1 MASLHIQNPS
11 VQIKSLDTTVKDG
24 VPVDMLVFSLGGS
37 NTAIF
42 TSQVIKDA
50 MQRSQYPMQVPVYA
64 WEESHNFPLEG
75 QGLTNSPALTMSAY
89 MRRPQHVDDI
99 FDGLA
104 HQGSHVISLPML
116 FSNIF
121 MNGNGR
127 TFSSSTT
134 NSGATLSQNE
144 DREQFNYYF
153 TPSVNFTKL
162 QFENHPKLQSTCKTT
177 EFTTN
182 PSNLE
187 SRTLVL
193 SPSNMSDSVYGAVEA
208 ISDVNHPVLSEI
220 NENMKIMNTVFKEN
234 ADLWGGKKVN
244 ELCSNEKECFMG
256 NLFVGEKL
264 CIHTPKVKGMKHGP
278 LTFPSV
284 CYDKAINA
292 LVEQESSPLNGA
304 QLLTMAMSHCGTT
317 HSIDK
322 ALQILNPNSRFAVP
336 TSVKVDFD
344 LGPSGRRCQCNYN
357 EGCNTPPI
365 KAILNVNTKTPCV
378 GAMVCLRD
386 LHRHAICMKPMLQ
399 AMGKYSSDMTCLGK
413 KFVQKPDSNEV
424 ECDIIWANS
433 EDMARPGHLVQGFAF
448 KFNSDTT
455 TKPPVEFHMALGN
468 DDCESL
474 ASLGCLFSENIFAYG
489 DSLLHEDVKLDD
501 DVSVFSKI
509 HPDIVNKIR
518 WTAETMSLYKDKIII
533 GNCFGITTAPSA
545 AGTET
550 TLEDVNMESEISR
563 RKALKE
569 MKKNGRKAAS
579 GVSGAY
585 DAPYTFAGAE
595 NQLGGHSYTLH
606 GLKIEGN
613 DDAKRFSRFLFTF
626 GEHTGSV
633 TPVNCSEIVHVE
645 TMHPF
650 GKTNTIPML
659 THESANLFDTNL
671 AEIKFKGLPQ
681 TFCQLFKSQLSM
693 NTDKCYSI
701 QNMMIMN
708 VNENIVGGP
717 GIFYRAV
724 VVWKNYIFASPDKET
739 GTTRPGILLHDLINM
754 KGGIP
759 VIPPSHLVDTVPSG
773 PFMVPMYDADSK
785 SAHEYAKSW
794 QTLQE
799 SIGQAKLPTKFQR
812 FIYESHFPK
821 LETRHFEPAIGY
833 RGMMSFMSGENEN
846 FLESVRRDVN
856 DMKQNWRGLH
866 IQPVGSVDIPHGDG
880 TVQQQLVY
888 TTVKP
893 ARLNRSL

>member
-1 MASLHIQNPS
+1 MATLHIKNPS
-11 VQIKSLDTTVKDG
+11 VQIKSLDETIKDG
-24 VPVDMLVFSLGGS
+24 VPVDMLVFSLGGT

-42 TSQVIKDA
+42 TSEAIRDA
-50 MQRSQYPMQVPVYA
+50 MHRSQYPMEVPVYSWA
-64 WEESHNFPLEG
+64 ESHEFALEG
-75 QGLTNSPALTMSAY
+75 HDVFNSAALTMSAY
-89 MRRPQHVDDI
+89 MRRPQHLDNM

-104 HQGSHVISLPML
+104 HQGSHVISLPRL
-116 FSNIF
+116 FSHVF
-121 MNGNGR
+121 TNGNNR
-127 TFSSSTT
+127 NFFSSTT
-134 NSGATLSQNE
+134 NSGATLSQDENI
-144 DREQFNYYF
+144 REQFSYYF
-153 TPSVNFTKL
+153 TPSLNFTKI
-162 QFENHPKLQSTCKTT
+162 QFENHPKLQSLCKTT
-177 EFTTN
+177 EFTTA
-182 PSNLE
+182 PSNVE
-187 SRTLVL
+187 PRTLVL
-193 SPSNMSDSVYGAVEA
+193 SPSNMSDSVFSAVQA
-208 ISDVNHPVLSEI
+208 VSDEKHPVLSEI
-220 NENMKIMNTVFKEN
+220 NENVKIMNNIFEEN
-234 ADLWGGKKVN
+234 SKLWNTKKVKD
-244 ELCSNEKECFMG
+244 LCSNEKECFMG
-256 NLFVGEKL
+256 NLFLGEHL
-264 CIHTPKVKGMKHGP
+264 SIHTPKVKGIEHGA

-292 LVEQESSPLNGA
+292 LVKQESSPLNGA
-304 QLLTMAMSHCGTT
+304 QLLTMAMSHCGNT

-322 ALQILNPNSRFAVP
+322 ALHILNPDSSFAVP
-336 TSVKVDFD
+336 TSADVDFD
-344 LGPSGRRCQCNYN
+344 LEPSGRHCQCKYD
-357 EGCNTPPI
+357 EGCNTAPI
-365 KAILNVNTKTPCV
+365 KGILEVNTEAPCV
-378 GAMVCLRD
+378 GALVCLRD

-413 KFVQKPDSNEV
+413 RFVQKPDSNEI
-424 ECDIIWANS
+424 ECNVMWANG
-433 EDMARPGHLVQGFAF
+433 EDMARPGHLVQAFAF

-474 ASLGCLFSENIFAYG
+474 ASLGCLFSENIFAFG
-489 DSLLHEDVKLDD
+489 DSLLRGDVNIDD
-501 DVSVFSKI
+501 DVSVFSNI
-509 HPDIVNKIR
+509 HPDITNKIR
-518 WTAETMSLYKDKIII
+518 WTAETMSLYKDKLIT

-550 TLEDVNMESEISR
+550 SLENVNMESEISR

-569 MKKNGRKAAS
+569 IKQNGRKAMW
-579 GVSGAY
+579 GVSEAY
-585 DAPYTFAGAE
+585 DFPYNFAGME
-595 NQLGGHSYTLH
+595 SQLGGHSYTLH
-606 GLKIEGN
+606 GLKIDGN
-613 DDAKRFSRFLFTF
+613 DEAKRFSRFLFTF

-717 GIFYRAV
+717 EIFYRSV

-739 GTTRPGILLHDLINM
+739 GTSRPGILLHDLINM

-759 VIPPSHLVDTVPSG
+759 VIPPSHLVDAVPSG

-799 SIGQAKLPTKFQR
+799 SIGQAKLPTKFQQ
-812 FIYESHFPK
+812 FIYNSHFPQ

-833 RGMMSFMSGENEN
+833 RGMMSFKSDGNEN
-846 FLESVRRDVN
+846 FSESVRQDVN
-856 DMKQNWRGLH
+856 DMRQNWRGLH
-866 IQPVGSVDIPHGDG
+866 IQPVGSIDISHGDG
-880 TVQQQLVY
+880 IVQQQLVY

-893 ARLNRSL
+893 ARSDR